1 MLCSTTSTSRRFAPV
16 SRIHSVT
23 ITAVLV
29 IALLPACMGP
39 QVQPAP
45 SSQDQ
50 ERVAEQSPPAD
61 VPKVD
66 EPVPASTPSPSVALP
81 LPVSPAEGSRADMLP
96 ESGDIPVVEA
106 KPVFVTAQRESYTVE
121 SAFTATKTDTPLME
135 TPMAVQVVPK
145 QVMQDQR
152 VNRLQDALQ
161 NVSGIRSNNND
172 IEGYVYKIRGF
183 NSLNVFRNG
192 LTLAGGLGS
201 QPGMHE
207 TANLE
212 RIEVLKGPASV
223 LFGRAEPGGLI
234 NLVTKRPLATPYY
247 KLEQEFGSYNHYRTV
262 WDATGP
268 LNQSGTVG
276 YRLSGAYQDYG
287 SFRDFQGGRRVFLA
301 PVLAFRPTDRTDL
314 VIDLQYLRND
324 AQSDTIFPALGNRPA
339 PIALHRSFQEAN
351 DPRDWTGNLNLG
363 YDLTHRFNLNWS
375 ITSRFLLSKGS
386 MKKLNVFATALDDA
400 TGVLDRTTQFQKL
413 MSTTY
418 ATNLDLK
425 GKFDA
430 LGAKHQ
436 VLAGVDYLHDTFDY
450 SYAEGLSNFPI
461 NIFNPVYGSIP
472 ASAYDEALNGVGFR
486 GFASSLVKQ
495 AGVYVQDQI
504 TIFERLHVL
513 LGGRYDHAEVGQ
525 GNSDVSREEAIADRH
540 GRSVRTDGQF
550 SPRAG
555 VLYQWTPRL
564 STYGSYS
571 KSFGANNG
579 RSSTGDAQPPER
591 GEQFE
596 VGTKAELLQGL
607 SATVA
612 LFHLTKKNILT
623 PDLTTPDPTDTRAV
637 GESRSQ
643 GVEVDLLGTVTPQ
656 LNLIVTYA
664 YLDTKVTRD
673 DSGLQ
678 GNRLDN
684 VPSHSG
690 RVFLVYHFGGE
701 DGLGWRVG
709 GGVSAASA
717 VSGDRENTFNLPAY
731 YRLDA
736 MTSYSMMAGGRRL
749 TAQLNL
755 RNLTNTKYFDG
766 TDIFYNQRSPRF
778 GLFAAQPLMA
788 FGTIRMEF

>member
-1 MLCSTTSTSRRFAPV
+1 MLCSVMSLPREFTGISRGR
-16 SRIHSVT
+16 SVT
-23 ITAVLV
+23 AAVIV
-29 IALLPACMGP
+29 LLPMLSACIGP
-39 QVQPAP
+39 HVQPAP
-45 SSQDQ
+45 APQSQAGIVEPAD
-50 ERVAEQSPPAD
+50 RVDPAPQAEQI
-61 VPKVD
+61 
-66 EPVPASTPSPSVALP
+66 PSQTTAPSAPLP
-81 LPVSPAEGSRADMLP
+81 LPVLPVEVARSEGLQEA
-96 ESGDIPVVEA
+96 GDIPVIEA
-106 KPVFVTAQRESYTVE
+106 KPVIVTAQRESYAVD

-145 QVMQDQR
+145 QVLQDQR

-161 NVSGIRSNNND
+161 NVSGVRSNNND
-172 IEGYVYKIRGF
+172 VEGYVYKLRGV
-183 NSLNVFRNG
+183 NSLHVFRNG

-201 QPGMHE
+201 NPGIHE

-212 RIEVLKGPASV
+212 RVEVLKGPASV

-247 KLEQEFGSYNHYRTV
+247 KLEQEFGSYDHYRTV

-268 LNQSGTVG
+268 LNQSGTIG

-301 PVLAFRPTDRTDL
+301 PVLAFKPTDRTDL

-339 PIALHRSFQEAN
+339 PLALHRSFQEAN
-351 DPRDWTGNLNLG
+351 DPRDWTGNFNLG
-363 YDLTHRFNLNWS
+363 YDLTHRFNQNWS
-375 ITSRFLLSKGS
+375 LTSRFLFSKGS

-436 VLAGVDYLHDTFDY
+436 VLVGVDYLHDAYDY

-461 NIFNPVYGSIP
+461 NIFNPVYGSVP
-472 ASAYDEALNGVGFR
+472 TSAYDEALNGAGFR
-486 GFASSLVKQ
+486 SFASSLVKQ

-504 TIFERLHVL
+504 TLFGKLHVL

-525 GNSDVSREEAIADRH
+525 GNSDVSREEAITDRH
-540 GRSVRTDGQF
+540 GRFVRTDEQF

-555 VLYQWTPRL
+555 ILYQWTAQL
-564 STYGSYS
+564 STYASYS

-579 RSSTGDAQPPER
+579 RSATGEALPPES

-596 VGTKAELLQGL
+596 VGTKTELFQGF

-612 LFHLTKKNILT
+612 LFHLIKKNILT
-623 PDLTTPDPTDTRAV
+623 PDLTTPDPTDARAV
-637 GESRSQ
+637 GQARSQ
-643 GVEVDLLGTVTPQ
+643 GVEVDLLGAVTTQ
-656 LNLIVTYA
+656 LDLIVTYA

-701 DGLGWRVG
+701 GGLGWRVG

-717 VSGDRENTFNLPAY
+717 VSGDRENTFDLPAY

-736 MTSYSMMAGGRRL
+736 MTSYTAMVGGRRL

-766 TDIFYNQRSPRF
+766 TDIFYNQRLPRF